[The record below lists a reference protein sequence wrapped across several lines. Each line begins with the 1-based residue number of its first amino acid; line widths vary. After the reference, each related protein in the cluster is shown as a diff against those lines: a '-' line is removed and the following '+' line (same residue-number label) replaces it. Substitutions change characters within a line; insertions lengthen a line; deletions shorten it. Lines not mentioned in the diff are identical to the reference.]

1 MSKIE
6 DTLVS
11 TLKDIIKDRYD
22 IADSGNMVM
31 IEIPKDSNNG
41 DYSTNLAMRLTKILK
56 KRPQDIANE
65 IKEELTARVKEIER
79 VDIAGPGFINFWIKK
94 TALADVI
101 NVVIDAGDDYGKN
114 DSGQGGS
121 ILVEGEGGL

>member
-94 TALADVI
+94 TALCDQC
-101 NVVIDAGDDYGKN
+101 GHRCW
-114 DSGQGGS
+114 
-121 ILVEGEGGL
+121 

>member
-41 DYSTNLAMRLTKILK
+41 D
-56 KRPQDIANE
+56 
-65 IKEELTARVKEIER
+65 
-79 VDIAGPGFINFWIKK
+79 
-94 TALADVI
+94 
-101 NVVIDAGDDYGKN
+101 
-114 DSGQGGS
+114 
-121 ILVEGEGGL
+121 